1 MFIERLNALL
11 KEKGVTRK
19 CFLEDVGMGRNAF
32 YHWEKDGTVPTNATF
47 KAIADYF
54 NVSVEYLKGESDE
67 RGGSA
72 EIGLALSEEQLALLM
87 EIKSL
92 PEDQQK
98 EAWDYI
104 QYLKSKRQ

>member
-1 MFIERLNALL
+1 MIFERIKSLL
-11 KEKGVTRK
+11 KEQSKTKKDLSEALGIGINTIKR
-19 CFLEDVGMGRNAF
+19 
-32 YHWEKDGTVPTNATF
+32 WETENRIPNATTLLG
-47 KAIADYF
+47 IADYF
-54 NVSVEYLKGESDE
+54 GVSVEYLKGESDE

-72 EIGLALSEEQLALLM
+72 DIGLALSEEQLALLM